1 MGVVILLAP
10 CGGFVMKR
18 GFSANQN
25 WGLPSAVS
33 NLATRASITIT
44 PCTKSIRIVETRRT
58 PFSFTRIDA
67 MRRDRQHALRTTALS
82 PISCKPSS
90 RDRHQR
96 CPVARA
102 GRVGPP
108 RAFGRNP
115 AECAAPPRRENQ
127 TSGCPAAARRAKP
140 LAASGTAGR
149 GGPRRPYRRRGGVND
164 RAAFWGAGCS
174 FFSWARVFAGSSGH
188 LPRAARPRGGLG

>member
-1 MGVVILLAP
+1 
-10 CGGFVMKR
+10 MKR

-90 RDRHQR
+90 RDRHHDV
-96 CPVARA
+96 PSLEPG
-102 GRVGPP
+102 GRT
-108 RAFGRNP
+108 FGRNP
-115 AECAAPPRRENQ
+115 AECAAAQRRENQ

-149 GGPRRPYRRRGGVND
+149 CGGVND